1 MSTFSV
7 IIPTYQRPEEL
18 AVCLNCLAPGT
29 QQLSFNDYE
38 VIVSDDAGTGSE
50 TQRLVVERYPWA
62 TWVEGPSHGVAAN
75 RNHGARQARGEWLV
89 FTDDDCRPVE
99 GWLDA
104 YRSAQENTSQQV
116 MEGKTEPES
125 EKPGPGWTAPINRKG
140 GKLWSCNFA
149 IRRSL
154 YEKLGGFDEN
164 YPSFGV
170 EDIDF
175 RVRVHAEIDT
185 VQFISDAKVVH
196 PWRKSRPLISQI
208 GKGRSWQR
216 FFQKYPEK
224 AHAYNLNFHLGAV
237 LEFVAWL
244 PLSAF
249 REEWRLE
256 AGVKTK
262 NLMKSIAILRS
273 RFRRG
278 YQQ

>member
-7 IIPTYQRPEEL
+7 VIPTYQRPEEL
-18 AVCLNCLAPGT
+18 AGCLDCLAPGA
-29 QQLSFNDYE
+29 QQLSFDNYE
-38 VIVSDDAGTGSE
+38 VLVSDDAGTGSE
-50 TQRLVVERYPWA
+50 TQRLVTEQYPWA
-62 TWVEGPSHGVAAN
+62 TWVEGPARGVAAN
-75 RNHGARQARGEWLV
+75 RNHGVRQAQGEWLV

-125 EKPGPGWTAPINRKG
+125 EKPGPGWTAPINRQG

-149 IRRSL
+149 TRQSI
-154 YEKLGGFDEN
+154 YERLGGFDED

-175 RVRVHAEIDT
+175 RVRVYSDIDA
-185 VQFISDAKVVH
+185 VQFVPDAKVVH
-196 PWRKSRPLISQI
+196 PWRKSRSLGSQI
-208 GKGRSWQR
+208 GKGKSWQR

-224 AHAYNLNFHLGAV
+224 AQAYNLNFHLGV
-237 LEFVAWL
+237 LLEFLAWV
-244 PLSAF
+244 PLSVVK
-249 REEWRLE
+249 EEWRLE

-262 NLMKSIAILRS
+262 NLMKSIAILRA
-273 RFRRG
+273 RFKRG
-278 YQQ
+278 YR